1 MGRFLWIFW
10 FVFCVGLGA
19 GVLPGLAQQAQPS
32 VAVMNFST
40 QGLTGDWWGQFEP
53 GVALSDL
60 VTDRLVNAG
69 RFNVV
74 ERARLGDTMQEH
86 RLDTSGAVDPET
98 AVRAARLVG
107 AHFLIEGNVVQ
118 FDQTG
123 SSGASLGQSIVVSH
137 VVSSRHATTVEGTPP
152 PCYRPTME
160 TRCPTAAPRT
170 SSVTTSHVTHS
181 VAGAVSG
188 NFGSGRVT
196 IKVSVRVVNVETG
209 QIVEAFDD
217 EQTQTANSWSVG
229 GADFLTGTYGSYENA
244 NFISST
250 MGHLID
256 AEAGIIAA
264 HIDGGRPL
272 SAAPIGPSLTGRI
285 IAVDSGYYIINLGS
299 SRGVATGQYFAVM
312 KVSQVR
318 DPGTGRYLTVN
329 QPTGRIEITSVS
341 PQTAIGRRVSG
352 SPANGQEVKSEP

>member
-1 MGRFLWIFW
+1 MRRLFW
-10 FVFCVGLGA
+10 VLGAVFGVGLGA
-19 GVLPGLAQQAQPS
+19 VVSPGVAQPAQPA

-69 RFNVV
+69 KFDVV

-86 RLDTSGAVDPET
+86 QLDTSGAVDPET

-107 AHFLIEGNVVQ
+107 AHYLIEGNVVQ

-123 SSGASLGQSIVVSH
+123 GSGASLGQTFDVSH
-137 VVSSRHATTVEGTPP
+137 VVSSTHTTTVEGTPP
-152 PCYRPTME
+152 PCYKPTME
-160 TRCPTAAPRT
+160 TRCPTAAPRS

-181 VAGAVSG
+181 VAGAVAGS
-188 NFGSGRVT
+188 FGSGRVT
-196 IKVSVRVVNVETG
+196 IKVSVRVVNVQTG

-256 AEAGIIAA
+256 SEAGVIAA
-264 HIDGGRPL
+264 HLDQARL
-272 SAAPIGPSLTGRI
+272 LAAPMGPTLSGRI
-285 IAVDSGYYIINLGS
+285 IAVDSGYYIINIGS
-299 SRGVATGQYFAVM
+299 SRGVSVGQYFAVM
-312 KVSQVR
+312 KVTQVR
-318 DPGTGRYLTVN
+318 DPGTGRYLTSD
-329 QPTGRIEITSVS
+329 QPTGRLEITSVS
-341 PQTAIGRRVSG
+341 PETAIGRRVAG
-352 SPANGQEVKSEP
+352 APARGQEVTSEP

>member
-1 MGRFLWIFW
+1 
-10 FVFCVGLGA
+10 
-19 GVLPGLAQQAQPS
+19 
-32 VAVMNFST
+32 
-40 QGLTGDWWGQFEP
+40 
-53 GVALSDL
+53 
-60 VTDRLVNAG
+60 
-69 RFNVV
+69 
-74 ERARLGDTMQEH
+74 MQEH
-86 RLDTSGAVDPET
+86 QLDTSGAVDPET

-118 FDQTG
+118 FEQTG
-123 SSGASLGQSIVVSH
+123 SSGASLGQSFTVSH
-137 VVSSRHATTVEGTPP
+137 VVSSTHTTTVEGTPP
-152 PCYRPTME
+152 PCYKPTVE
-160 TRCPTAAPRT
+160 TLCPTAAPRT

-181 VAGAVSG
+181 LGGVVAG

-196 IKVSVRVVNVETG
+196 IKVAVRVVNVETG

-256 AEAGIIAA
+256 AEAGVIAA
-264 HIDGGRPL
+264 HLDRSRLPT
-272 SAAPIGPSLTGRI
+272 AAVGPSLSGRI
-285 IAVDSGYYIINLGS
+285 IAIDSGYYIIDLGS
-299 SRGVATGQYFAVM
+299 SRGVSVGQYFAVM
-312 KVSQVR
+312 KVTQVR

-341 PQTAIGRRVSG
+341 PETAIGRRVSG
-352 SPANGQEVKSEP
+352 SPAKGEEVNSEP